1 MPHSSPTSLSSSKRR
16 GANAVPVST
25 RLLPL
30 PDEVIGE
37 LLIEYHMTLA
47 NLRRGAGDFRHF
59 ATMAR
64 VVVLTCHL
72 FQAGYGEAQVD
83 GLMEVQDALDRS
95 HRKAVDTGIWG
106 VDEAAF
112 ELLADLLVLHEEQ
125 LRAAPLNVVA
135 KWNDKVEQAGKASA
149 ARNPSMRTA
158 A

>member
-1 MPHSSPTSLSSSKRR
+1 
-16 GANAVPVST
+16 
-25 RLLPL
+25 
-30 PDEVIGE
+30 
-37 LLIEYHMTLA
+37 
-47 NLRRGAGDFRHF
+47 
-59 ATMAR
+59 
-64 VVVLTCHL
+64 
-72 FQAGYGEAQVD
+72 
-83 GLMEVQDALDRS
+83 DRS